1 MGRTAKIAGAVI
13 VMLTLC
19 ACVAGSAD
27 SGHTVSG
34 ALLSQ
39 FLLGVW
45 HGLIAP
51 ATLIVE
57 VINMYAPHVLP
68 WQARLYESKA
78 TGVLYD
84 VGFYIGLASS
94 PIMIGRRFRR
104 RRRSRNPAD

>member
-27 SGHTVSG
+27 AGHAASGT
-34 ALLSQ
+34 LFSQ

-51 ATLIVE
+51 VTLLVE
-57 VINMYAPHVLP
+57 VINVLAPHVLP
-68 WQARLYESKA
+68 WQARLYETRT
-78 TGVLYD
+78 TGIVYD

-94 PIMIGRRFRR
+94 PVMIGGRFKR

>member
-27 SGHTVSG
+27 SGHTASG
-34 ALLSQ
+34 TLLSQ

-51 ATLIVE
+51 ATLLVE
-57 VINMYAPHVLP
+57 VVNALAPHLLP
-68 WQARLYESKA
+68 WQARLYETRA
-78 TGVLYD
+78 TGVVYD
-84 VGFYIGLASS
+84 VGFYLGLAGS
-94 PIMIGRRFRR
+94 PIVIGKRFKP